1 MRPIFGGSR
10 QMSLGKVII
19 NFSLLKFCM
28 KITVFAANLLY
39 IYKYIYI
46 DKILPSQT
54 NGIGHKLSRRVKAG
68 YNSPIDSKQ
77 NKKKKNALLIW

>member
-1 MRPIFGGSR
+1 M
-10 QMSLGKVII
+10 
-19 NFSLLKFCM
+19 LKFCM

-46 DKILPSQT
+46 DKILLSQT

-68 YNSPIDSKQ
+68 YNSPIESKQ
-77 NKKKKNALLIW
+77 KVKNQKCIIVLVNYVEKYSK